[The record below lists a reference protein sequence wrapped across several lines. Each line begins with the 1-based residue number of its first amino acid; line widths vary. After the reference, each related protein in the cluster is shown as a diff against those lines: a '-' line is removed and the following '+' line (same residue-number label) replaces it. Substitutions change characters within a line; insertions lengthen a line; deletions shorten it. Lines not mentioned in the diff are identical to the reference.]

1 MPSDPDPLARL
12 VYLSLF
18 LLVIGGAFLFGQ
30 RRRPLRS
37 LRDFLIWV
45 LIFAG
50 VVIAYGFRDTLR
62 EQLLPSSMVTLDD
75 GTIELRRGS
84 DGHFHATLE
93 VNGTPVRFMIDT
105 GASSIVLS
113 RRDARRVGID
123 PDALAYLGR
132 ARTANGVVPIA
143 EVRLGRVEFAGYAD
157 TGVRASVTD
166 GLLETSLLGMAYLD
180 RFERIEI
187 SGDRMRL
194 VR

>member
-1 MPSDPDPLARL
+1 MPTDPDTLARL
-12 VYLSLF
+12 VYLTLF

-30 RRRPLRS
+30 RRRPLRN

-62 EQLLPSSMVTLDD
+62 EQLFPSSMVTLDD

-93 VNGTPVRFMIDT
+93 VNGAPVRFMVDT

-132 ARTANGVVPIA
+132 ARTANGIVPIA
-143 EVRLGRVEFAGYAD
+143 DVRLERVEFAGYAD